1 MTDAAAF
8 RSLRRAAAVARKE
21 AIHLRR
27 DWRSLLLALA
37 IPVLLILLFGYAL
50 TLDLKNVPTVVWDQS
65 RTPQSRNFVSL
76 VEGSAYFELQAMR
89 QSERQL
95 RADLDAGR
103 AMVALVIPADF
114 AERVAAGRPVTVEAM
129 VDGSDANTSRL
140 AARYARS
147 LGLIFNRR
155 LTVDTKPAGVTLV
168 SRAWYNPALRSP
180 NALLPGIV
188 AIVMMVIA
196 AMLTSVTVAREWET
210 GTMEQLIGTPIRAGE
225 LICGKVAPYFVV
237 GMADVAIAVGLSRWL
252 FHVPLRG
259 HPGLLFATAAVFL
272 TGALFFGLT
281 LSIRFKTQVLANQVA
296 LAAGFL
302 PTLTL
307 SGFVFAIENMPAALQ
322 YLTYIVPARYLIAIM
337 RGIFMKGIGL
347 QILWLDALLLFVYAL
362 AMIAL
367 ARGGLKLRLE

>member
-1 MTDAAAF
+1 MADAAAF
-8 RSLRRAAAVARKE
+8 RSLRRTAAVARKE

-50 TLDLKNVPTVVWDQS
+50 TLDLKNVPTVAWDQS
-65 RTPQSRNFVSL
+65 RTPASRDFLAL
-76 VEGSAYFELQAMR
+76 VQGSAYFELYAMR
-89 QSERQL
+89 ESEHAL

-103 AMVALVIPADF
+103 AMLALVIPADF
-114 AERVAAGRPVTVEAM
+114 AEGVAAGRPVTVEAM

-140 AARYARS
+140 AASYARG
-147 LGLIFNRR
+147 LGLVFNRR
-155 LTVDTKPAGVTLV
+155 LTVDARPAGVTLV

-225 LICGKVAPYFVV
+225 LICGKVAPYFLV
-237 GMADVAIAVGLSRWL
+237 GMTDVAIAVGLSRWL

-281 LSIRFKTQVLANQVA
+281 LSIRFKTQVLANQIA

-302 PTLTL
+302 PTLIL

-347 QILWLDALLLFVYAL
+347 EILWLDALLLLVYAL
-362 AMIAL
+362 AMIAA

>member
-1 MTDAAAF
+1 MADAAAF
-8 RSLRRAAAVARKE
+8 RSLRRTAAVARKE

-50 TLDLKNVPTVVWDQS
+50 TLDLKNVPTVAWDQS
-65 RTPQSRNFVSL
+65 RTPASRDFLAL
-76 VEGSAYFELQAMR
+76 VQGSAYFELHAMR
-89 QSERQL
+89 ESEQAL

-103 AMVALVIPADF
+103 AMLALVIPADF
-114 AERVAAGRPVTVEAM
+114 AEGVATGRPVTVEAM

-140 AARYARS
+140 AASYARG
-147 LGLIFNRR
+147 LGLVFNRR
-155 LTVDTKPAGVTLV
+155 LTVDARPAGVTLV

-225 LICGKVAPYFVV
+225 LICGKVAPYFLV
-237 GMADVAIAVGLSRWL
+237 GMTDVAIAVGLSRWL

-281 LSIRFKTQVLANQVA
+281 LSIRFKTQVLANQIA

-302 PTLTL
+302 PTLIL

-347 QILWLDALLLFVYAL
+347 EILWLDALLLLVYAL
-362 AMIAL
+362 AMIAA

>member
-1 MTDAAAF
+1 MADAAAF
-8 RSLRRAAAVARKE
+8 RSLRRTAAVARKE

-50 TLDLKNVPTVVWDQS
+50 TLDLKNVPTVAWDQS
-65 RTPQSRNFVSL
+65 RTPASRDFLAL
-76 VEGSAYFELQAMR
+76 VQGSAYFELHAMR
-89 QSERQL
+89 ESEQAL

-103 AMVALVIPADF
+103 AMLALVIPADF
-114 AERVAAGRPVTVEAM
+114 AEGVAAGRPVTVEAM

-140 AARYARS
+140 AASYARG
-147 LGLIFNRR
+147 LGLVFNRR
-155 LTVDTKPAGVTLV
+155 LTVDARPAGVALV

-225 LICGKVAPYFVV
+225 LICGKVAPYFLV
-237 GMADVAIAVGLSRWL
+237 GMTDVAIAVGLSRWL

-281 LSIRFKTQVLANQVA
+281 LSIRFKTQVLANQIA

-302 PTLTL
+302 PTLIL

-347 QILWLDALLLFVYAL
+347 EILWLDALLLLVYAL
-362 AMIAL
+362 AMIAA

>member
-1 MTDAAAF
+1 MADAAAF
-8 RSLRRAAAVARKE
+8 RSLRRTAAVARKE

-50 TLDLKNVPTVVWDQS
+50 TLDLKNVPTVAWDQS
-65 RTPQSRNFVSL
+65 RTSASRDFLAL
-76 VEGSAYFELQAMR
+76 VQGSAYFELYAMR
-89 QSERQL
+89 ESEQAL

-103 AMVALVIPADF
+103 AMLALVIPADF
-114 AERVAAGRPVTVEAM
+114 AEGVAADRPVTVEAM

-140 AARYARS
+140 AASYARG
-147 LGLIFNRR
+147 LGLVFNRR
-155 LTVDTKPAGVTLV
+155 LTVDARPAGVTLV

-225 LICGKVAPYFVV
+225 LICGKVAPYFLV
-237 GMADVAIAVGLSRWL
+237 GMTDVAIAVGLSRWL

-281 LSIRFKTQVLANQVA
+281 LSIRFKTQVLANQIA

-302 PTLTL
+302 PTLIL

-347 QILWLDALLLFVYAL
+347 EILWLDALLLLVYAL
-362 AMIAL
+362 AMIAA

>member
-1 MTDAAAF
+1 MADAAAF
-8 RSLRRAAAVARKE
+8 RSLRRTAAVARKE

-50 TLDLKNVPTVVWDQS
+50 TLDLKNVPTVAWDQS
-65 RTPQSRNFVSL
+65 RTPASRDFLAL
-76 VEGSAYFELQAMR
+76 VQGSAYFELHAMR
-89 QSERQL
+89 ESEQAL
-95 RADLDAGR
+95 RADLDTGR
-103 AMVALVIPADF
+103 AMLALVIPADF
-114 AERVAAGRPVTVEAM
+114 AEGVAAGRPVTVEVM

-140 AARYARS
+140 AASYARG
-147 LGLIFNRR
+147 LGLVFNRR
-155 LTVDTKPAGVTLV
+155 LTVDAKPAGVALV

-225 LICGKVAPYFVV
+225 LICGKVAPYFLV
-237 GMADVAIAVGLSRWL
+237 GMTDVAIAVGLSRWL

-281 LSIRFKTQVLANQVA
+281 LSIRFKTQVLANQIA

-302 PTLTL
+302 PTLIL

-347 QILWLDALLLFVYAL
+347 EILWLDALLLLVYAL
-362 AMIAL
+362 AMIAA

>member
-1 MTDAAAF
+1 MADAAAF
-8 RSLRRAAAVARKE
+8 RSLRRTLAVARKE
-21 AIHLRR
+21 SIHLRR

-65 RTPQSRNFVSL
+65 RTPPSRDFVAL
-76 VEGSAYFELQAMR
+76 IQGSAYFDLYAVRE
-89 QSERQL
+89 SEGEL

-114 AERVAAGRPVTVEAM
+114 AERIAAGRPVTVAAM

-140 AARYARS
+140 AASYARG

-155 LTVDTKPAGVTLV
+155 LTVDTEPAGATLV

-210 GTMEQLIGTPIRAGE
+210 GTMEPLIGTPIRAGE
-225 LICGKVAPYFVV
+225 LICGKVAPYFLV

-252 FHVPLRG
+252 FDVPLRG

-281 LSIRFKTQVLANQVA
+281 LSASRARCW
-296 LAAGFL
+296 
-302 PTLTL
+302 PTG
-307 SGFVFAIENMPAALQ
+307 SPWRPGSCP
-322 YLTYIVPARYLIAIM
+322 P
-337 RGIFMKGIGL
+337 
-347 QILWLDALLLFVYAL
+347 
-362 AMIAL
+362 
-367 ARGGLKLRLE
+367 

>member
-1 MTDAAAF
+1 MADAAAF
-8 RSLRRAAAVARKE
+8 RSLRRTAAVARKE

-50 TLDLKNVPTVVWDQS
+50 TLDLKNVPTVAWDQS
-65 RTPQSRNFVSL
+65 RTSASRDFLAL
-76 VEGSAYFELQAMR
+76 VQGSAYFELYAMR
-89 QSERQL
+89 ESEQAL

-103 AMVALVIPADF
+103 AMLALVIPADF
-114 AERVAAGRPVTVEAM
+114 AEGVAAGRPVTVEAM

-140 AARYARS
+140 AASYARG
-147 LGLIFNRR
+147 LGLVFNRR
-155 LTVDTKPAGVTLV
+155 LTVDARPAGVTLV

-225 LICGKVAPYFVV
+225 LICGKVAPYFLV
-237 GMADVAIAVGLSRWL
+237 GMTDVAIAVGLSRWL

-281 LSIRFKTQVLANQVA
+281 LSIRFKTQVLANQIA

-302 PTLTL
+302 PTLIL

-347 QILWLDALLLFVYAL
+347 EILWLDALLLLVYAL
-362 AMIAL
+362 AMIAA

>member
-1 MTDAAAF
+1 MADIALM
-8 RSLRRAAAVARKE
+8 RSLQRTLAVARKE

-65 RTPQSRNFVSL
+65 RTPRSRDL
-76 VEGSAYFELQAMR
+76 IGLIQGSAYFDLYAIR
-89 QSERQL
+89 QSEAAL
-95 RADLDAGR
+95 RADLEAGR
-103 AMVALVIPADF
+103 AMVAMVIPADF

-140 AARYARS
+140 AASYARS

-155 LTVDTKPAGVTLV
+155 LEVRTSVTGVVLV
-168 SRAWYNPALRSP
+168 PRAWYNPSLRSP

-237 GMADVAIAVGLSRWL
+237 GMTDVAIAVGLSRWL
-252 FHVPLRG
+252 FEVPLRG
-259 HPGLLFATAAVFL
+259 QPALLFATAAVFL

-281 LSIRFKTQVLANQVA
+281 LSIRLKTQVLANQIAIV
-296 LAAGFL
+296 AGFL
-302 PTLTL
+302 PTLIL

-347 QILWLDALLLFVYAL
+347 EILWLDGLLLVFYAL
-362 AMIAL
+362 AMILA
-367 ARGGLKLRLE
+367 ARGGLKLRLD

>member
-302 PTLTL
+302 PTLIL

>member
-1 MTDAAAF
+1 MADAAAF
-8 RSLRRAAAVARKE
+8 RSLRRTAAVARKE

-50 TLDLKNVPTVVWDQS
+50 TLDLKNVPTVAWDQS
-65 RTPQSRNFVSL
+65 RTPASRDFLAL
-76 VEGSAYFELQAMR
+76 VQGSAYFELYAMR
-89 QSERQL
+89 ESEQAL

-103 AMVALVIPADF
+103 AMLALVIPADF
-114 AERVAAGRPVTVEAM
+114 AEGVAAGRPVTVEAM

-140 AARYARS
+140 AASYARG
-147 LGLIFNRR
+147 LGLVFNRR
-155 LTVDTKPAGVTLV
+155 LTVDARPAGVTLV

-225 LICGKVAPYFVV
+225 LICGKVAPYFLV
-237 GMADVAIAVGLSRWL
+237 GMTDVAIAVGLSRWL

-281 LSIRFKTQVLANQVA
+281 LSIRFKTQVLANQIA

-302 PTLTL
+302 PTLIL

-347 QILWLDALLLFVYAL
+347 EILWLDALLLLVYAL
-362 AMIAL
+362 AMIAA

>member
-1 MTDAAAF
+1 MADSAVF
-8 RSLRRAAAVARKE
+8 RSLVRTFAVARKE

-65 RTPQSRNFVSL
+65 RTPPSRDFLAL
-76 VEGSAYFELQAMR
+76 VQGSAYFELYAMR
-89 QSERQL
+89 ESEKEL
-95 RADLDAGR
+95 RHDLDAGR
-103 AMVALVIPADF
+103 AMVALVIPSDF
-114 AERVAAGRPVTVEAM
+114 AEHIAAGRPVTVEAV

-140 AARYARS
+140 AASYCRG

-155 LTVDTKPAGVTLV
+155 LTVDARPAGVTLV

-210 GTMEQLIGTPIRAGE
+210 GTMEQLIGTPVRAGE
-225 LICGKVAPYFVV
+225 LIGGKVLPYFVV
-237 GMADVAIAVGLSRWL
+237 GMVDVALAVGLSRWL

-281 LSIRFKTQVLANQVA
+281 LSIRFKTQVLANQIA

-302 PTLTL
+302 PTLIL
-307 SGFVFAIENMPAALQ
+307 SGFVFAIENMPTALQ

-347 QILWLDALLLFVYAL
+347 EILWLDALLLFVYAL
-362 AMIAL
+362 AMIAA

>member
-1 MTDAAAF
+1 MADLPAI
-8 RSLRRAAAVARKE
+8 RSLRRTLAVARKE

-65 RTPQSRNFVSL
+65 RTPRSRDL
-76 VEGSAYFELQAMR
+76 IALIDGSAYFDLIALR
-89 QSERQL
+89 QSEAEL
-95 RADLDAGR
+95 RADLNTGH
-103 AMVALVIPADF
+103 AMVAMVIPSDF
-114 AERVAAGRPVTVEAM
+114 AERIAAGRPVTVEAM

-140 AARYARS
+140 AASYARG

-155 LTVDTKPAGVTLV
+155 LAIQTSAAGVALV
-168 SRAWYNPALRSP
+168 PRAWYNPSMRSP

-225 LICGKVAPYFVV
+225 LIFGKVAPYFVV
-237 GMADVAIAVGLSRWL
+237 GMTDVAIAVGLSRWL
-252 FHVPLRG
+252 FDVPLRG
-259 HPGLLFATAAVFL
+259 QPALLFATAAVFM

-281 LSIRFKTQVLANQVA
+281 LSIRLKSQVLANQIAIV
-296 LAAGFL
+296 AGFL
-302 PTLTL
+302 PTLIL
-307 SGFVFAIENMPAALQ
+307 SGFVFAIENMPTALQ

-347 QILWLDALLLFVYAL
+347 EILWLDGLLLVFYAL
-362 AMIAL
+362 AMIAA
-367 ARGGLKLRLE
+367 ARGGLKLRLD

>member
-1 MTDAAAF
+1 MADAAAF
-8 RSLRRAAAVARKE
+8 RSLRRTAAVARKE

-50 TLDLKNVPTVVWDQS
+50 TLDLKNVPTVAWDQS
-65 RTPQSRNFVSL
+65 RTPASRDFLAL
-76 VEGSAYFELQAMR
+76 VQGSAYFELHAMR
-89 QSERQL
+89 ESEQAL
-95 RADLDAGR
+95 RADLDTGR
-103 AMVALVIPADF
+103 AMLALVIPADF
-114 AERVAAGRPVTVEAM
+114 AEGVAAGRPVTVEAM

-140 AARYARS
+140 AASYARG
-147 LGLIFNRR
+147 LGLVFNRR
-155 LTVDTKPAGVTLV
+155 LTVDARPAGVALV

-225 LICGKVAPYFVV
+225 LICGKVAPYFLV
-237 GMADVAIAVGLSRWL
+237 GMTDVAIAVGLSRWL

-281 LSIRFKTQVLANQVA
+281 LSIRFKTQVLANQIA

-302 PTLTL
+302 PTLIL

-347 QILWLDALLLFVYAL
+347 EILWLDALLLLVYAL
-362 AMIAL
+362 AMIAA

>member
-1 MTDAAAF
+1 M
-8 RSLRRAAAVARKE
+8 
-21 AIHLRR
+21 
-27 DWRSLLLALA
+27 
-37 IPVLLILLFGYAL
+37 
-50 TLDLKNVPTVVWDQS
+50 PTVVWDQS
-65 RTPQSRNFVSL
+65 RTPRSRDLISL
-76 VEGSAYFELQAMR
+76 IEGSAYFDLRALH
-89 QSERQL
+89 QSEREL

-103 AMVALVIPADF
+103 AMVAMVIPSDF
-114 AERVAAGRPVTVEAM
+114 AERVDSGRPVTVEAL

-140 AARYARS
+140 AASYARS

-155 LTVDTKPAGVTLV
+155 LTVHLETPGVTLV

-252 FHVPLRG
+252 FGVPLRG
-259 HPGLLFATAAVFL
+259 HPALLFATAAVFL
-272 TGALFFGLT
+272 IGALFFGLT
-281 LSIRFKTQVLANQVA
+281 LSIRLKSQVLANQIA

-302 PTLTL
+302 PTLIL

-347 QILWLDALLLFVYAL
+347 EILWLDALLLLVYAL
-362 AMIAL
+362 AMIAA

>member
-1 MTDAAAF
+1 MADAAAF

-272 TGALFFGLT
+272 AGALFFGLT

-302 PTLTL
+302 PTLIL